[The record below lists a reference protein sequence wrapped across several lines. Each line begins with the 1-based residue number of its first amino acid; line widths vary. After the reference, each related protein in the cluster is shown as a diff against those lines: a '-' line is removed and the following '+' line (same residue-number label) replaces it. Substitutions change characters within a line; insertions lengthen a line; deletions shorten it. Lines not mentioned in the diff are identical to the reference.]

1 MHTMLHNG
9 PRAAGILSCLLGLG
23 LTGCFLPVP
32 TVPLNLPAHGHTYKV
47 HDRANLPAAGE
58 GILIVHTY
66 YNYATERVDCYP
78 IRDGQAVVPPTRD
91 VRVWTMEMFGY
102 FSWVVPSY
110 YVFFINADRAHVY
123 PVMPGQT
130 YWDDF
135 CFPSISEG
143 RFIYGLKPRP
153 EVLRVFPSNPH
164 EERAMLKDI
173 EQEMQTYFIQ
183 ANNSRKDGKEPSR
196 EVLHNE
202 TQAWVIVQYVHARLE
217 ALGSGPASQPVNVE
231 PLASQ
236 PAPRPAEESVAQL
249 GLSSRERAFR
259 ALEACDYA
267 TLKRELEG
275 GLDPSSY
282 DNLPWTLLNRSVALG
297 DIKAVRMIVEHG
309 ADVNRRLPEFADSWS
324 SFHRGASFPED
335 AKLRVEVEGYS
346 PLVLAAGC
354 GQLEILKYL
363 ESKGAKVIGP
373 GTGYTLIHAAADKFC
388 DMQTDDG
395 PGRRAVLGYL
405 IGKGLD
411 VNAVWKPS
419 CGCPGGMALD
429 LAMDHHKDL
438 TARFLEAHGGK
449 RTRTTLWPRERDD
462 DK

>member
-1 MHTMLHNG
+1 
-9 PRAAGILSCLLGLG
+9 
-23 LTGCFLPVP
+23 
-32 TVPLNLPAHGHTYKV
+32 
-47 HDRANLPAAGE
+47 
-58 GILIVHTY
+58 
-66 YNYATERVDCYP
+66 
-78 IRDGQAVVPPTRD
+78 
-91 VRVWTMEMFGY
+91 
-102 FSWVVPSY
+102 
-110 YVFFINADRAHVY
+110 
-123 PVMPGQT
+123 
-130 YWDDF
+130 
-135 CFPSISEG
+135 
-143 RFIYGLKPRP
+143 
-153 EVLRVFPSNPH
+153 
-164 EERAMLKDI
+164 
-173 EQEMQTYFIQ
+173 
-183 ANNSRKDGKEPSR
+183 
-196 EVLHNE
+196 
-202 TQAWVIVQYVHARLE
+202 
-217 ALGSGPASQPVNVE
+217 
-231 PLASQ
+231 
-236 PAPRPAEESVAQL
+236 
-249 GLSSRERAFR
+249 
-259 ALEACDYA
+259 
-267 TLKRELEG
+267 
-275 GLDPSSY
+275 
-282 DNLPWTLLNRSVALG
+282 VALG

-324 SFHRGASFPED
+324 SFHRGARFPED
-335 AKLRVEVEGYS
+335 AKLCVEVEGYS